1 MAGVTIRNLGGPVTT
16 TSETQTPLLRT
27 AGLNKWYGSEPSAIG
42 RMAGR
47 PSTRLHAVADV
58 SLTVSRGETY
68 AVVGETGSG
77 KSTLGRLIVRLE
89 DPTSGDVLID
99 GKSVMGLG
107 REESQQLRRTV
118 QIILQD
124 PYSTLNPY
132 RTVAATIGEVLS
144 VHGMRSRSAR
154 DAETGRLLE
163 LVGFPVTMRDR
174 LPGQLSGGG
183 RQRVSIARALAVGPQ
198 LIVADEPVSALDVS
212 VQAQVLNLFEK
223 LRDELGLAYV
233 FITHDLAVVKR
244 LADRIAVMYL
254 GRIVEEGPAE
264 QIVNDPKHPYTR
276 ALLAAAPSLEAGRA
290 LKAPSLAGDMPN
302 PIEPPSGCVFHPRC
316 PAAMDV
322 CGLQAPVVTLPDPG
336 RSVSC
341 HLYSSS
347 PELVTA
353 EGDVT
358 A

>member
-1 MAGVTIRNLGGPVTT
+1 VTT
-16 TSETQTPLLRT
+16 TTDSEAPLLRT
-27 AGLNKWYGSEPSAIG
+27 SELNKWYGHEPSTVG

-89 DPTSGDVLID
+89 EPTSGDVQID
-99 GKSVMGLG
+99 GRSVMGLD

-132 RTVAATIGEVLS
+132 RTVAASIGEVLK
-144 VHGMRSRSAR
+144 VYGLKSRAAR
-154 DAETGRLLE
+154 DAETDRLFE
-163 LVGFPVTMRDR
+163 LVGYPVSMRDR

-183 RQRVSIARALAVGPQ
+183 RQRVSIARALAVGPK

-254 GRIVEEGPAE
+254 GRIVEEGPAA
-264 QIVNDPKHPYTR
+264 QIIGDPKHPYTR
-276 ALLAAAPSLEAGRA
+276 ALLDAAPSLDARREPA
-290 LKAPSLAGDMPN
+290 APSLTGDMPN

-322 CGLQAPVVTLPDPG
+322 CRLEVPVVTKPDAG
-336 RSVSC
+336 RSVVC
-341 HLYSSS
+341 HLYPPS
-347 PELVTA
+347 PPEIVTV

>member
-1 MAGVTIRNLGGPVTT
+1 M
-16 TSETQTPLLRT
+16 PLLQT
-27 AGLNKWYGSEPSAIG
+27 ARLEKWYGAEPSAVA
-42 RMAGR
+42 RAFGR

-58 SLTVSRGETY
+58 SLTVFRGQTV

-89 DPTSGDVLID
+89 QPTSGDVMVE
-99 GKSVMGLG
+99 GRSVLGLRG
-107 REESQQLRRTV
+107 DDSQRMRRKV

-132 RTVAATIGEVLS
+132 RSVAASIGEVLS
-144 VHGMRSRSAR
+144 VHGMTGRAER
-154 DAETGRLLE
+154 DAETDRLLE
-163 LVGFPVTMRDR
+163 LVGFPVSMKDR

-183 RQRVSIARALAVGPQ
+183 RQRVSIARALAVGPE

-212 VQAQVLNLFEK
+212 VQAQVLTLFEK

-254 GRIVEEGPAE
+254 GRVVEEGPADE
-264 QIVNDPKHPYTR
+264 VVRDPKHPYTR
-276 ALLAAAPSLEAGRA
+276 ALLDAAPELDARRGEGT
-290 LKAPSLAGDMPN
+290 PPLAGDMPN
-302 PIEPPSGCVFHPRC
+302 PIDPPPGCVFHPRC

-322 CGLQAPVVTLPDPG
+322 CRVRIPLVTRPESG
-336 RSVSC
+336 RSVAC
-341 HLYSSS
+341 HLHPGPESS
-347 PELVTA
+347 PAIVTA

>member
-1 MAGVTIRNLGGPVTT
+1 MSIDAEP
-16 TSETQTPLLRT
+16 PLLRT
-27 AGLNKWYGSEPSAIG
+27 TGLNKWYGREPSAAG
-42 RMAGR
+42 RAFGR
-47 PSTRLHAVADV
+47 PSSLLHAVADV
-58 SLTVSRGETY
+58 SLTVRRGETV

-99 GKSVMGLG
+99 GRSVMSLG
-107 REESQQLRRTV
+107 RERAQELRRTV

-132 RTVAATIGEVLS
+132 RTVATTIGEVLK
-144 VHGMRSRSAR
+144 VHGMRSRAAR
-154 DAETGRLLE
+154 DAETDRLLE
-163 LVGFPVTMRDR
+163 LVGFPAGMRDR

-183 RQRVSIARALAVGPQ
+183 RQRVSIARALAVRPK

-212 VQAQVLNLFEK
+212 VQAQVLNLFER

-254 GRIVEEGPAE
+254 GRIVEEGPAADVVE
-264 QIVNDPKHPYTR
+264 RPRHPYTR
-276 ALLAAAPSLEAGRA
+276 ALLDAAPDLDARRVAQAPSL
-290 LKAPSLAGDMPN
+290 SGDMPN
-302 PIEPPSGCVFHPRC
+302 PISPPSGCVFHPRC
-316 PAAMDV
+316 PAVMDTCAV
-322 CGLQAPVVTLPDPG
+322 RVPVVTEPEPG
-336 RSVSC
+336 RSVVC
-341 HLYSSS
+341 HLYPP
-347 PELVTA
+347 PERTTV

>member
-1 MAGVTIRNLGGPVTT
+1 MTT
-16 TSETQTPLLRT
+16 MGEAETPLLRT
-27 AGLNKWYGSEPSAIG
+27 SGLNKWYGSEPSAFG
-42 RMAGR
+42 RLAGR

-99 GKSVMGLG
+99 GKSAMSLG

-132 RTVAATIGEVLS
+132 RTVAATINEVLK
-144 VHGMRSRSAR
+144 VHGMHSRAAR
-154 DAETGRLLE
+154 DEETDRLLE
-163 LVGFPVTMRDR
+163 LVGFPITMRDR

-183 RQRVSIARALAVGPQ
+183 RQRVSIARALAVRPK

-212 VQAQVLNLFEK
+212 VQAQVLNLFER

-264 QIVNDPKHPYTR
+264 AIIADPKHPYTR
-276 ALLAAAPSLEAGRA
+276 ALLDAAPDLDARRASAAPSL
-290 LKAPSLAGDMPN
+290 PGDMPN

-322 CGLQAPVVTLPDPG
+322 CGLQVPVVTLPDPG
-336 RSVSC
+336 RSVAC
-341 HLYSSS
+341 HLYPSS
-347 PELVTA
+347 PELVTV

>member
-1 MAGVTIRNLGGPVTT
+1 MANSSDTA
-16 TSETQTPLLRT
+16 TPLLRT
-27 AGLNKWYGSEPSAIG
+27 AALNKWYGRDPSAVG
-42 RMAGR
+42 RLAGR

-89 DPTSGDVLID
+89 DPTSGDVQVD
-99 GKSVMGLG
+99 GRSVAGLRG
-107 REESQQLRRTV
+107 ARAQELRRTV

-132 RTVAATIGEVLS
+132 RSVAATIGEVLK
-144 VHGMRSRSAR
+144 VHGMRSRAAR
-154 DAETGRLLE
+154 DAETDRLLE
-163 LVGFPVTMRDR
+163 LVGFPVSMRER

-183 RQRVSIARALAVGPQ
+183 RQRVSIARALAVGPK

-212 VQAQVLNLFEK
+212 VQAQVLNLFER

-254 GRIVEEGPAE
+254 GRIVEEGPAQ
-264 QIVNDPKHPYTR
+264 QIITDPKHPYTR
-276 ALLAAAPSLEAGRA
+276 ALLDAAPDLGARRDVAAPSLT
-290 LKAPSLAGDMPN
+290 GDMPN

-322 CGLQAPVVTLPDPG
+322 CGLQVPVVTVPEPG
-336 RSVSC
+336 RSVVC
-341 HLYSSS
+341 HLYPPPS
-347 PELVTA
+347 PELVTV